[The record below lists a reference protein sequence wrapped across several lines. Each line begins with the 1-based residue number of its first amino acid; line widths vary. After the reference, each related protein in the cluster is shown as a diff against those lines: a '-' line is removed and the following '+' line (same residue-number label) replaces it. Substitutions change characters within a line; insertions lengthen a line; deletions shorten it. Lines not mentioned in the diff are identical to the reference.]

1 MDREKVIRK
10 LKEALENAENEGE
23 IFAEVRR
30 PVLFDALALLK
41 EQEKQK
47 FFVDESGKITPLPV
61 VVRCKDCRHWYFADN
76 RIPSEQ
82 ENVCGRNGVVVTPD
96 WFCADGE
103 KKVKLE

>member
-1 MDREKVIRK
+1 MPDREKVIRK

-30 PVLFDALALLK
+30 PVLFDALALLQ

-47 FFVDESGKITPLPV
+47 FFVDESGKITPLPIV
-61 VVRCKDCRHWYFADN
+61 VQCKDCKHFDGLN
-76 RIPSEQ
+76 CKVNDIT
-82 ENVCGRNGVVVTPD
+82 NIMDTN

-103 KKVKLE
+103 KAVSE